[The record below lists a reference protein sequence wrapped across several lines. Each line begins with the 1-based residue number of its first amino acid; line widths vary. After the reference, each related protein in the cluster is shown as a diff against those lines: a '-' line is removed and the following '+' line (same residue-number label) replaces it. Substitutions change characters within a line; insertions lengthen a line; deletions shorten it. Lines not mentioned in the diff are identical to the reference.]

1 MGATASAVEVAVA
14 TSNRHQQP
22 PPQQPSEYQSL
33 LGNIEI
39 PEGENPFLLRKSCPL
54 TGLYRHQSL
63 PTQFIEISLT
73 SC

>member
-39 PEGENPFLLRKSCPL
+39 PEGENPFCCVNPAL
-54 TGLYRHQSL
+54 
-63 PTQFIEISLT
+63 
-73 SC
+73 